1 MKQNNIKEAG
11 KAPEYV
17 TLRPP
22 ADVEEAPEGVTIIF
36 EMPGVKSSEIGIEAG
51 NGMLR
56 IEGKSSLQRKGMPVV
71 FKRSFYI
78 SDAVDVEKISASAKD
93 GILTVALPKAEHA
106 IPKKI
111 AVN

>member
-1 MKQNNIKEAG
+1 MKENKNKENAQ
-11 KAPEYV
+11 APEYV

-36 EMPGVKSSEIGIEAG
+36 EMPGASSADIGIEAG
-51 NGMLR
+51 NGMLK
-56 IEGKSSLQRKGMPVV
+56 IEGKSSLHRKGMPVV

-78 SDAVDVEKISASAKD
+78 SDAVDVDKISATA
-93 GILTVALPKAEHA
+93 GNGLLTVHLPKAEHA

>member
-1 MKQNNIKEAG
+1 MKDEIKETG

-22 ADVEEAPEGVTIIF
+22 ADVEECAEGVTIAF
-36 EMPGVKSSEIGIEAG
+36 EMPGVKSSEIAIEAG
-51 NGMLR
+51 GGMLK
-56 IEGKSSLQRKGMPVV
+56 IEGKSSLRRKGMPIV

-93 GILTVALPKAEHA
+93 GILTVSLPKAEHA
-106 IPKKI
+106 IPRKI

>member
-1 MKQNNIKEAG
+1 MKKNENNEKSP
-11 KAPEYV
+11 APEFV

-22 ADVEEAPEGVTIIF
+22 ADVEDTESGVEIAF
-36 EMPGVKSSEIGIEAG
+36 EMPGVKSSEIAIEAG
-51 NGMLR
+51 GGMLK
-56 IEGKSSLQRKGMPVV
+56 IEGKSSLRRKGMPIV

-93 GILTVALPKAEHA
+93 GILTVSLPKAEHA
-106 IPKKI
+106 IPRKI

>member
-1 MKQNNIKEAG
+1 
-11 KAPEYV
+11 
-17 TLRPP
+17 
-22 ADVEEAPEGVTIIF
+22 
-36 EMPGVKSSEIGIEAG
+36 
-51 NGMLR
+51 
-56 IEGKSSLQRKGMPVV
+56 MPVV